1 MPSDCLSF
9 TETSFLSLLLK
20 DYVTQKKELQPFY
33 NRYPEIE
40 SFQAQIAEK
49 SNSYSRSSRA
59 ILVDEI
65 RRQYTGL
72 QKTEAVE
79 EQLQKLLECNAF
91 TVTTG
96 HQLNLGT
103 GPLYFLYKISAAIN
117 MSQKLN
123 ERYPDQHFV
132 PVYWMATEDHDF
144 EEINFF
150 HLGGQKIQWN
160 RPFGGAVG
168 RMDLSGMEE
177 VLIGLKH
184 LLGPGKH
191 NTALLQIIEEAYTDS
206 PNLASATRHL
216 VHTLFGEYGLVVLDA
231 DSAALK
237 TLFVPAMRQ
246 ELEQKSSYEA
256 VTATNEALKQVH
268 SEYKIQ
274 VNPRECNLFYL
285 TDQKRERLVQDNG
298 GFALADGSQYFKKDA
313 LLQELEEHPERFSP
327 NVMLRPLYQEV
338 ILPNLCYIGGGGE
351 LAYWLQLRASFES
364 FHVPFP
370 MLQLRST
377 VLLWSAK
384 QAANW
389 EKLGLSRADLFKKR
403 EELVNFFVR
412 RESALP
418 LDFSDQKNLL
428 VEQFKALHLLADQTD
443 ASFRGA
449 VAAQERK
456 QIKGLEHLEKR
467 MLKAQ
472 KKKHKDQ
479 IERLTELH
487 ESLFPNGSLQE
498 RFDNI
503 TSHYHTSSGQLID
516 RLVKRVNPLECQVL
530 LLTLDTD

>member
-9 TETSFLSLLLK
+9 TETSFLSPLLK
-20 DYVTQKKELQPFY
+20 DYVTQKKELKPFY
-33 NRYPEIE
+33 NRYPEIDA
-40 SFQAQIAEK
+40 FPAQIAEK
-49 SNSYSRSSRA
+49 SKSFPESSRA
-59 ILVDEI
+59 ILVQELKN
-65 RRQYTGL
+65 QYAGL
-72 QKTEAVE
+72 QKVDAVE
-79 EQLQKLLECNAF
+79 DQLQKLLDPNTF

-123 ERYPDQHFV
+123 ERYPAQHFV

-168 RMDLSGMEE
+168 RMNLDGIEE
-177 VLIGLKH
+177 VLTGLKH

-191 NTALLQIIEEAYTDS
+191 NTALLQIIEKAYTRS
-206 PNLASATRHL
+206 PNLATATRHL
-216 VHTLFGEYGLVVLDA
+216 VHTLFGEYGLVILDA

-246 ELEQKSSYEA
+246 ELEQQSSYKA

-268 SEYKIQ
+268 SAYKIQ

-285 TDQKRERLVQDNG
+285 TDQKRERLVQENG
-298 GFALADGSQYFKKDA
+298 GFSLADGSQHFEEKALFK
-313 LLQELEEHPERFSP
+313 ELEEHPERFSP
-327 NVMLRPLYQEV
+327 NVLLRPLYQEV

-351 LAYWLQLRASFES
+351 LAYWLQLRASFET
-364 FHVPFP
+364 FGMPFP

-384 QAANW
+384 QAAKW
-389 EKLGLSRADLFKKR
+389 KKLGMSRADLFKKR
-403 EELVNFFVR
+403 EELVNAFVE

-428 VEQFKALHLLADQTD
+428 IEQFRALHLLADQTD
-443 ASFRGA
+443 SSFRGA

-472 KKKHKDQ
+472 KKNHKDQ
-479 IERLTELH
+479 IERLTVLH

-503 TSHYHTSSGQLID
+503 SSHYHASSGQLIE
-516 RLVKRVNPLECQVL
+516 RLVKSVNPLECQVL
-530 LLTLDTD
+530 LLALDAD